1 MATLSCTVTDAQETE
16 FKASLGTR
24 LTNNNESRSAGAAS
38 NAEVSAFLLQHVK
51 SVVVAEGTRGAT
63 ATAEATE
70 RARLTAA
77 GW

>member
-1 MATLSCTVTDAQETE
+1 MATLSTTVTDAQVTE

-24 LTNNNESRSAGAAS
+24 LTRNDESRSAGAAS
-38 NAEVSAFLLQHVK
+38 NAEVSAFILQHVK
-51 SVVVAEGTRGAT
+51 SVVVGEGTRGAT

>member
-1 MATLSCTVTDAQETE
+1 MATLSTTVTDAQVTE
-16 FKASLGTR
+16 FKASLGACLTR
-24 LTNNNESRSAGAAS
+24 DSETRSAGAAS
-38 NAEVSAFLLQHVK
+38 NAEVSAFILRHVK
-51 SVVVAEGTRGAT
+51 ALVVAEGTRGAT